1 MNLTTLNTHIITSRA
16 VSVFLSDP
24 PSTDDNDRLTV
35 VPLQPFNLI
44 NNLKD
49 IVVFLGFVSNN
60 YYMFSCSRNAQVTF
74 QIYRH

>member
-16 VSVFLSDP
+16 VSAFLSDP

-49 IVVFLGFVSNN
+49 IVVFLGFVSFRAVEMRKSLFRFIDIN
-60 YYMFSCSRNAQVTF
+60 
-74 QIYRH
+74 I